1 MTTPVES
8 LNVFLRFDQSN
19 IRRFDQLA
27 FIRSFPYSLSSFLS
41 PVSGLQVLVIHVILM
56 RERSII
62 HINVADFAVA
72 VERLVHRG
80 LKERPVIIAHDA
92 AVRATVYDMSEEV
105 YQNGV
110 RKGMPLRQAL
120 RYCQDA
126 VVLPFHPFR
135 YERAMVQLLKCA
147 LPYSPLI
154 EKSDHDGHLFIDVTG
169 TGRLFGPPPD
179 IAWRI
184 RKAMRADMGLDPIWS
199 VAPNKLVAKAATRMV
214 KPVGE
219 YIVGAGEEAC
229 FMKPLPIH
237 LVPGIERE
245 DLKCF
250 REFNLTRTG
259 HVANLSIEQ
268 LYVMFDNRSHSLYN
282 AVRGI
287 DPSPVLPVGQEH
299 PVISVDH
306 TFGNDTNTVTSV
318 EGVLYRL
325 VEKVGS
331 NLRKRRLAA
340 KRIRIILDYSDGK
353 RMIRQTTVDPA
364 TANDFRLFAVAK
376 TALEGVWKRRVR
388 IRHLRLICNRLTYP
402 PAQMALFSEH
412 EQGKGKSDN
421 LIFALDSIRRRYG
434 FNAVRTGRTLSSHP

>member
-1 MTTPVES
+1 
-8 LNVFLRFDQSN
+8 
-19 IRRFDQLA
+19 
-27 FIRSFPYSLSSFLS
+27 
-41 PVSGLQVLVIHVILM
+41 M

-62 HINVADFAVA
+62 HINVVDFAVA
-72 VERLVHRG
+72 VERLVDRR
-80 LKERPVIIAHDA
+80 LKGRPVIVAHDT
-92 AVRATVYDMSEEV
+92 AVRATVYDMSEEA

-110 RKGMPLRQAL
+110 RKGMSLRQAL
-120 RYCQDA
+120 RYCRDA
-126 VVLPFHPFR
+126 VVLPLHRFR
-135 YERAMVQLLKCA
+135 YERAMLQLLKCA

-184 RKAMRADMGLDPIWS
+184 RKAMRANMGFDPIWS
-199 VAPNKLVAKAATRMV
+199 VAPNKLVAKVATRMV

-237 LVPGIERE
+237 LVPGVERE
-245 DLKCF
+245 DLKYF

-259 HVANLSIEQ
+259 HVANLSMGQ
-268 LYVMFDNRSHSLYN
+268 LYVMFGNRSHSLYN

-287 DPSPVLPVGQEH
+287 DPSPVLPAGQEH
-299 PVISVDH
+299 PMVSVDH
-306 TFGNDTNTVTSV
+306 TFGNDTNTATSV
-318 EGVLYRL
+318 EGALFRL
-325 VEKVGS
+325 VEKAGI
-331 NLRKRRLAA
+331 NLRERRLTAR
-340 KRIRIILDYSDGK
+340 RIRIVVEYSDGR
-353 RMIRQTTVDPA
+353 RMIRQTTADPA

-376 TALEGVWKRRVR
+376 TALKRVWKRRVR
-388 IRHLRLICNRLTYP
+388 IRHLCLICHRLTHP

-412 EQGKGKSDN
+412 EQEKKKGDN

-434 FNAVRTGRTLSSHP
+434 SNAVRVGRTLLD

>member
-1 MTTPVES
+1 
-8 LNVFLRFDQSN
+8 
-19 IRRFDQLA
+19 
-27 FIRSFPYSLSSFLS
+27 
-41 PVSGLQVLVIHVILM
+41 M

-72 VERLVHRG
+72 VERLVDPR

-92 AVRATVYDMSEEV
+92 AIRATVYDMSEEA

-110 RKGMPLRQAL
+110 RKGMALGQAR
-120 RYCQDA
+120 RYCRDA
-126 VVLPFHPFR
+126 VVLPLHPFR
-135 YERAMVQLLKCA
+135 YERAMVQLLKYA

-154 EKSDHDGHLFIDVTG
+154 EKSDHDGHLFVDVTG

-184 RKAMRADMGLDPIWS
+184 RKAMRTDMGFDPIWS

-229 FMKPLPIH
+229 FMRSLPIH

-245 DLKCF
+245 DLECF

-259 HVANLSIEQ
+259 HVANLSMGQ
-268 LYVMFDNRSHSLYN
+268 LHVLFGNRSHSLYN

-287 DPSPVLPVGQEH
+287 DPSPVLPVGREH

-306 TFGNDTNTVTSV
+306 TFGNDTNTTTAV
-318 EGVLYRL
+318 EGALYRL
-325 VEKVGS
+325 VEKAGID
-331 NLRKRRLAA
+331 LRKRRLAA
-340 KRIRIILDYSDGK
+340 KRIGIILDYSDGR
-353 RMIRQTTVDPA
+353 RMTRQAAVDPA
-364 TANDFRLFAVAK
+364 TANDFRLFTVAK
-376 TALEGVWKRRVR
+376 TAFERACKRRVR
-388 IRHLRLICNRLTYP
+388 IRHLRLICRHLTYP

-412 EQGKGKSDN
+412 EQEKRESDN
-421 LIFALDSIRRRYG
+421 LIFAIDSIRRRYG
-434 FNAVRTGRTLSSHP
+434 FNAICVGRTLN

>member
-1 MTTPVES
+1 MI
-8 LNVFLRFDQSN
+8 F
-19 IRRFDQLA
+19 
-27 FIRSFPYSLSSFLS
+27 
-41 PVSGLQVLVIHVILM
+41 M

-62 HINVADFAVA
+62 HINIADFAVA
-72 VERLVHRG
+72 VERLVHRD
-80 LKERPVIIAHDA
+80 LKERPVIIAHDT

-110 RKGMPLRQAL
+110 RKGMSLRRAL
-120 RYCQDA
+120 RYCRDA

-184 RKAMRADMGLDPIWS
+184 RKAMRSDMGLNPIWS
-199 VAPNKLVAKAATRMV
+199 VAPNKLVAKVATRMV

-229 FMKPLPIH
+229 FMKPLPIN

-245 DLKCF
+245 DLECF

-259 HVANLSIEQ
+259 HVANLSMGQ
-268 LYVMFDNRSHSLYN
+268 LYVMLGNRSHSLYN

-299 PVISVDH
+299 PVVSVDH

-331 NLRKRRLAA
+331 NLRKRRLTAR
-340 KRIRIILDYSDGK
+340 RIRIILGYSDGK

-376 TALEGVWKRRVR
+376 TALEGAWKRRVR

-412 EQGKGKSDN
+412 EQEKRKTDD
-421 LIFALDSIRRRYG
+421 LISALDSIRRRYG
-434 FNAVRTGRTLSSHP
+434 FNAVRTGRTLSAHP

>member
-1 MTTPVES
+1 
-8 LNVFLRFDQSN
+8 
-19 IRRFDQLA
+19 
-27 FIRSFPYSLSSFLS
+27 
-41 PVSGLQVLVIHVILM
+41 M

-72 VERLVHRG
+72 VERLVHRR
-80 LKERPVIIAHDA
+80 LKERPVIIAHDT
-92 AVRATVYDMSEEV
+92 AVRTTVYDMSEEA

-110 RKGMPLRQAL
+110 RKGMALQRAL
-120 RYCQDA
+120 RYCRDA

-147 LPYSPLI
+147 LPYSLLI

-184 RKAMRADMGLDPIWS
+184 RKAMRTNMGFDPIWS
-199 VAPNKLVAKAATRMV
+199 VAPNKLVAKVATRMV

-259 HVANLSIEQ
+259 HVANLSMGQ
-268 LYVMFDNRSHSLYN
+268 LYVMFGNRSHSLYN
-282 AVRGI
+282 VVRGI
-287 DPSPVLPVGQEH
+287 DPSPVLSVGQEH
-299 PVISVDH
+299 PVVSVDH
-306 TFGNDTNTVTSV
+306 TFGNDTNTATSV
-318 EGVLYRL
+318 EGALYRL
-325 VEKVGS
+325 VEKAGID
-331 NLRKRRLAA
+331 LRKRRLTA
-340 KRIRIILDYSDGK
+340 KRIRIALDYSDGR
-353 RMIRQTTVDPA
+353 RMTRQATADPA
-364 TANDFRLFAVAK
+364 TANDFRLFIVAK

-388 IRHLRLICNRLTYP
+388 IRHLRLICHRLTYP
-402 PAQMALFSEH
+402 PAQMALFNEH
-412 EQGKGKSDN
+412 EQEKKKNDN

-434 FNAVRTGRTLSSHP
+434 FNAIRVGRTFN